1 MAKSLTK
8 VQKNARKKKVDSIV
22 DTIICTV
29 LLLAL
34 MIPLG
39 YFLVLMGNVI

>member
-8 VQKNARKKKVDSIV
+8 TQKIARKKKIDSII
-22 DTIICTV
+22 DTVICTV

>member
-22 DTIICTV
+22 DTIICIV

-34 MIPLG
+34 VIPLG

>member
-8 VQKNARKKKVDSIV
+8 TQKIARKKKIDSII
-22 DTIICTV
+22 DTVICTV

-34 MIPLG
+34 VIPLG
-39 YFLVLMGNVI
+39 YFLVLIGNVI

>member
-39 YFLVLMGNVI
+39 YFLVLIGNVI

>member
-34 MIPLG
+34 VIPLG